1 MASTATG
8 VERGI
13 KWLSSFNLALAAVLL
28 ALVLVL
34 GPTGFIFDTFTTTL
48 GSYLTQLVTM
58 SLRLAPLSGDRW
70 VADWTL
76 FYWAWWI
83 AWAPFGGAFLER
95 MARKRVV

>member
-34 GPTGFIFDTFTTTL
+34 GPTGFILDTFTTTL
-48 GSYLTQLVTM
+48 GSYLNQLETM
-58 SLRLAPLSGDRW
+58 SLRMAPFSGASW
-70 VADWTL
+70 VSHWTI
-76 FYWAWWI
+76 FSWAWLTPWG
-83 AWAPFGGAFLER
+83 PFVGAFL
-95 MARKRVV
+95 ARSPPGR